1 LSAAVTIGN
10 LRESENLQG
19 GKQLARLS
27 LPAGDFHLDWRRY
40 SLVANYLAEYSA
52 YFFEQKDRAENLIST
67 VFYEL
72 IERLASCSRGEARLD
87 IRFSAASGW
96 LLFEL
101 ATSFPAGEVA
111 SLRTLLEELLGSDVA
126 GYYGRLL
133 ASDLETE
140 TNRRKLGLAM
150 VAHDYQ
156 ARLSGTLDEADG
168 SVTLR
173 ALVSEQEIRG

>member
-1 LSAAVTIGN
+1 MSAAVTIGDF
-10 LRESENLQG
+10 LQTENLQG
-19 GKQLARLS
+19 GRLLARLT
-27 LPAGDFHLDWRRY
+27 LPANDFRLDWRRY

-72 IERLASCSRGEARLD
+72 IERLAPCSRKEARLD
-87 IRFSAASGW
+87 LRFSAAAGW

-101 ATSFPAGEVA
+101 ASSFPAEEVA
-111 SLRTLLEELLGSDVA
+111 GLRSLLAELLESDVA

-140 TNRRKLGLAM
+140 ANRRKLGLAL
-150 VAHDYQ
+150 VAHDYR
-156 ARLSGTLDEADG
+156 ARLSGVLDEAEG
-168 SVTLR
+168 SVRLR
-173 ALVSEQEIRG
+173 ALVSEEEIRG

>member
-1 LSAAVTIGN
+1 MSVAVTIGDF
-10 LRESENLQG
+10 RQTENLQG
-19 GKQLARLS
+19 GRQLARLS
-27 LPAGDFHLDWRRY
+27 LPANDFRLDWRRY

-67 VFYEL
+67 IFYEL
-72 IERLASCSRGEARLD
+72 IERLASCSRSEARLD

-101 ATSFPAGEVA
+101 ASSFPAEEVA
-111 SLRTLLEELLGSDVA
+111 GLRRLLEEILGSDAA

-140 TNRRKLGLAM
+140 ANRRKLGLAM

-156 ARLSGTLDEADG
+156 ARLSGLLDDADG

-173 ALVSEQEIRG
+173 ALVSDEEIRG